1 MAMINCPE
9 CGKPIS
15 DKAQSCP
22 HCGYPIA
29 ANANQWGAPVGAYPY
44 APPINAMNSP
54 RSSLYPQ
61 IRAFADE
68 VKTIY
73 VLGILSIVC
82 CLGIGLIFEIIN
94 LVKIKKLTVPDT
106 KQISV
111 PYEMAEY
118 TAAARQLQTA
128 KKLTGIAFII
138 TGIALFALF
147 ILTMIAI
154 QI

>member
-9 CGKPIS
+9 CGNPIS
-15 DKAQSCP
+15 DMAQSCP

-29 ANANQWGAPVGAYPY
+29 VNVNQWGAPAGAYPY
-44 APPINAMNSP
+44 APSANAMNSP

-94 LVKIKKLTVPDT
+94 LVKIKNLTVPDT
-106 KQISV
+106 KQISA
-111 PYEMAEY
+111 PYEMTEY

-128 KKLTGIAFII
+128 KKLTSIAFII
-138 TGIALFALF
+138 TGIALFVLF